1 MTVYYAFIINRA
13 GGLIYEYDCCPRAP
27 DVEISF
33 NYPIDLKLEM
43 IDNRPTVVFGEKNG
57 VQVGYVV
64 IECNGCPLAPG
75 GRIDSAVDD
84 DSSAKTNSTKLLDYL
99 ADEANYPVSLKFWRP
114 TLSTNEKIIL
124 SSMFHSFYAI
134 SAQLSPVSNSGGIQV
149 LESTTYRL
157 QCFQALTGNKFLAV
171 GDPTCPPLDQLL
183 HKLHELYSDYA
194 LKNPFYSL
202 DMPIRCDLFDQAVQ
216 QLVERF
222 EKSGVLQV

>member
-27 DVEISF
+27 DIEISF
-33 NYPIDLKLEM
+33 NYPLDLKLDM
-43 IDNRPTVVFGEKNG
+43 IDNRPTVVFGEKDG

-75 GRIDSAVDD
+75 GRMDSAGG
-84 DSSAKTNSTKLLDYL
+84 DSSTKLLDYL
-99 ADEANYPVSLKFWRP
+99 ADEVNYPVALKFWRP

-134 SAQLSPVSNSGGIQV
+134 SAQLSPVPNSGGIQT

-157 QCFQALTGNKFLAV
+157 QCFQTLTGNKFLAV
-171 GDPTCPPLDQLL
+171 ADPACPSLDQLL

-216 QLVERF
+216 QVVERF
-222 EKSGVLQV
+222 ERSGVLLV